1 MVFLLSIKE
10 KIVEEIENGK
20 TSLGIEFGSTRI
32 KAVLVGND
40 FSPLASGSFE
50 WETSLE
56 NGIWTYSLEEIW
68 RGLQYSYQKVF
79 AEVKERYGVTISK
92 IGSIGFSAMMH
103 GYMAFDKQ
111 GNLLVPFRTWRN
123 TMTEEA
129 AKKLTELFQFNI
141 PQRWSIAHLYH
152 AILRNEPHI
161 EKLDFLTTL
170 AGYIH
175 WQLTGE
181 KVLGIG
187 DASGMFPIDMV
198 MHNYDMHM
206 LETFNHLPEVEKYS
220 LNVDKL
226 LPKVLVAG
234 ENAGILTPEGAKKLD
249 VSGNLQGGI
258 PLCPPEGDAG
268 TGMVATNSVAPR
280 TGNISAGTSIF
291 AMVVLEKPLTKVHTE
306 IDLVTTPSGDL
317 VGMAHANNG
326 YSDVDAW
333 VNIFQQFA
341 EVLNVKVGR
350 DVLYTGLYSQALL
363 GDPDCGGIL
372 AYNYFT
378 GENITGVS
386 EGRPLV
392 VRKPKSNFNLPNFMR
407 AHLFTS
413 LGALKI
419 GMDIL
424 LKDEGVKLDK
434 LLGHGGLFK
443 TPIVGQAAVA
453 AAVNTP
459 VSVMETAGEGGAW
472 GIALLASYLKNR
484 DTSSTLTEF
493 LSKKV
498 FAGYVAAEVKP
509 DPKDVAGFEQF
520 INRYKKGIPIEQA
533 AVDYL
538 I

>member
-1 MVFLLSIKE
+1 MTIKD
-10 KIVEEIENGK
+10 KIVEEIKSGK

-32 KAVLVGND
+32 KAVLIGND
-40 FSPLASGSFE
+40 FAPLASGNFE

-56 NGIWTYSLEEIW
+56 DGIWTYSLEEIW
-68 RGLQYSYQKVF
+68 KGLQYSYQKLF
-79 AEVKERYGVTISK
+79 AEVKKKYGVTLSQ

-103 GYMAFDKQ
+103 GYMAFDKE
-111 GNLLVPFRTWRN
+111 GDLLVPFRTWRN
-123 TMTEEA
+123 TMTGEA
-129 AKKLTELFQFNI
+129 AKRLTESFKFNI
-141 PQRWSIAHLYH
+141 PERWSIAHLYQ
-152 AILRNEPHI
+152 AILNNEPHV

-170 AGYIH
+170 AGYVH

-187 DASGMFPIDMV
+187 DASGMFPIDMKT
-198 MHNYDMHM
+198 HNYDKRM
-206 LETFNHLPEVEKYS
+206 LEIFDSLPEVEKHS
-220 LNVDKL
+220 LNVKKL
-226 LPKVLVAG
+226 LPKILVAG
-234 ENAGILTPEGAKKLD
+234 EEAGVLTPEGAKKLD
-249 VSGNLQGGI
+249 TSGNLQSGI
-258 PLCPPEGDAG
+258 PICPPEGDAG

-291 AMVVLEKPLTKVHTE
+291 AMVVLEKPLNKVHKE
-306 IDLVTTPSGDL
+306 IDMVTTPSGDL

-326 YSDVDAW
+326 YSDIDAW
-333 VNIFQQFA
+333 VSIFEEFTEA
-341 EVLNVKVGR
+341 INVKIRRELV
-350 DVLYTGLYSQALL
+350 YMALYSQAFQ

-372 AYNYFT
+372 AYNYLA
-378 GENITGVS
+378 GENITNVS

-392 VRKPKSNFNLPNFMR
+392 VRKPKSNFNLANLMR

-424 LKDEGVKLDK
+424 LKDEDVKLDK

-443 TPIVGQAAVA
+443 TPVVGQATVA

-459 VSVMETAGEGGAW
+459 VSVMKTAGEGGAW
-472 GIALLASYLKNR
+472 GIALLASYLKDKENNF
-484 DTSSTLTEF
+484 TLAEF

-498 FAGYVAAEVKP
+498 FAGYVSEEI
-509 DPKDVAGFEQF
+509 DPEQKDVEGFEQF
-520 INRYKKGIPIEQA
+520 IARYKKGIPIEQA
-533 AVDYL
+533 AVDNL

>member
-1 MVFLLSIKE
+1 MIIKE
-10 KIVEEIENGK
+10 KIVEEIQNGE

-40 FSPLASGSFE
+40 FSPLASGSFD

-56 NGIWTYSLEEIW
+56 DGIWTYSLEEIW
-68 RGLQYSYQKVF
+68 SGLQYCYQKLL
-79 AEVKERYGVTISK
+79 ADVKERYGITLSK

-141 PQRWSIAHLYH
+141 PERWSIAHLYQ
-152 AILRNEPHI
+152 AILKDEPHI
-161 EKLDFLTTL
+161 EKLDFITTL

-187 DASGMFPIDMV
+187 DASGMFPIDMKT
-198 MHNYDMHM
+198 HNYDVKMIDA
-206 LETFNHLPEVEKYS
+206 FNNLPEVEKHS
-220 LNVDKL
+220 LNINKL
-226 LPKVLVAG
+226 LPKVLLAG
-234 ENAGILTPEGAKKLD
+234 ENAGILTEEGAKKLD

-280 TGNISAGTSIF
+280 TGNISAGTSVF
-291 AMVVLEKPLTKVHTE
+291 AMVVLEKPLNKVHTE
-306 IDLVTTPSGDL
+306 IDMVTTPCGDL

-326 YSDVDAW
+326 YSDVEAW
-333 VNIFQQFA
+333 VNIFQQFTEA
-341 EVLNVKVGR
+341 INVNIPR
-350 DVLYTGLYSQALL
+350 NLLYMALYSQALL
-363 GDPDCGGIL
+363 GDPDCGGVL
-372 AYNYFT
+372 AYNYFA

-392 VRKPKSNFNLPNFMR
+392 VRKPKSNFNLPNLMR

-443 TPIVGQAAVA
+443 TPIVGQEAVA

-459 VSVMETAGEGGAW
+459 VSVMKTAGEGGAW

-484 DTSSTLTEF
+484 EASSTLAEF

-498 FAGYVAAEVKP
+498 FAGYVAEEVKP
-509 DPKDVAGFEQF
+509 EQKDVDGFEQF
-520 INRYKKGIPIEQA
+520 MNRYKKGILIEQA
-533 AVDYL
+533 AVDNL

>member
-1 MVFLLSIKE
+1 MTIKV
-10 KIVEEIENGK
+10 KRAEEIQNGK

-32 KAVLVGND
+32 KAVLIAND
-40 FSPLASGSFE
+40 FSPLASGNFE

-56 NGIWTYSLEEIW
+56 NGIWTYPLEEIW
-68 RGLQYSYQKVF
+68 KGLQYSYQKLF
-79 AEVKERYGVTISK
+79 AEVKEQYGVTLSK

-129 AKKLTELFQFNI
+129 AKKLTEVFEFNI
-141 PQRWSIAHLYH
+141 PERWSIAHLYQ

-170 AGYIH
+170 AGYVH

-187 DASGMFPIDMV
+187 DASGMFPIDMGIR
-198 MHNYDMHM
+198 NYDRHM
-206 LETFNHLPEVEKYS
+206 LEVFNHLPEVTKQS
-220 LNVDKL
+220 LDVEKL
-226 LPKVLVAG
+226 LPKVLLAG
-234 ENAGILTPEGAKKLD
+234 ENAGVLTPEGAKKLD
-249 VSGNLQGGI
+249 ISGNLQAGI

-268 TGMVATNSVAPR
+268 TGMVATNSVSPR
-280 TGNISAGTSIF
+280 TGNVSAGTSIF
-291 AMVVLEKPLTKVHTE
+291 AMVVLEKPLTRVHQE

-317 VGMAHANNG
+317 VGMVHANNG
-326 YSDVDAW
+326 YSDIDAW
-333 VNIFQQFA
+333 VNIFREFTEA
-341 EVLNVKVGR
+341 INVKIR
-350 DVLYTGLYSQALL
+350 KDLLYMALYTQAFL
-363 GDPDCGGIL
+363 GDPDCGGVL
-372 AYNYFT
+372 AYNYLA

-392 VRKPKSNFNLPNFMR
+392 VRKPKSKFNLPNLMR

-419 GMDIL
+419 GMDML
-424 LKDEGVKLDK
+424 LKEENVKLDK

-443 TPIVGQAAVA
+443 TPVVGQAMVA
-453 AAVNTP
+453 AAVDTP
-459 VSVMETAGEGGAW
+459 VSVMKTAGEGGAW
-472 GIALLASYLKNR
+472 GIALLASYLKNKG
-484 DTSSTLTEF
+484 DSSTLAEF

-498 FAGYVAAEVKP
+498 FAGYVPEEIRP
-509 DPKDVAGFEQF
+509 DQKDVDGFEQF
-520 INRYKKGIPIEQA
+520 IKLYKKGIPIEKA

-538 I
+538 T

>member
-1 MVFLLSIKE
+1 MIIKE
-10 KIVEEIENGK
+10 KIVEEIQNGE

-40 FSPLASGSFE
+40 FSPLASGSFD

-56 NGIWTYSLEEIW
+56 DGIWTYSLEEIW
-68 RGLQYSYQKVF
+68 SGLQYCYQKLL
-79 AEVKERYGVTISK
+79 ADVKERYGITLSK

-141 PQRWSIAHLYH
+141 PERWSIAHLYQ
-152 AILRNEPHI
+152 AILKDEPHI
-161 EKLDFLTTL
+161 EKLDFITTL

-187 DASGMFPIDMV
+187 DASGMFPIDMKT
-198 MHNYDMHM
+198 HNYDMKM
-206 LETFNHLPEVEKYS
+206 IETFNNLPEVEKHS
-220 LNVDKL
+220 LNINKL
-226 LPKVLVAG
+226 LPKVLLAG
-234 ENAGILTPEGAKKLD
+234 ENAGVLTEEGAKKLD

-280 TGNISAGTSIF
+280 TGNISAGTSVF
-291 AMVVLEKPLTKVHTE
+291 AMVVLEKPLNKVHTE
-306 IDLVTTPSGDL
+306 IDMVTTPCGDL

-326 YSDVDAW
+326 YSDVEAW
-333 VNIFQQFA
+333 VNIFQQFTEA
-341 EVLNVKVGR
+341 INVNIPR
-350 DVLYTGLYSQALL
+350 NLLYMALYSQALL
-363 GDPDCGGIL
+363 GDPDCGGVL
-372 AYNYFT
+372 AYNYFA

-392 VRKPKSNFNLPNFMR
+392 VRKPKSNFNLPNLMR

-443 TPIVGQAAVA
+443 TPIVGQEAVA

-459 VSVMETAGEGGAW
+459 VSVMKTAGEGGAW

-484 DTSSTLTEF
+484 ETSSTLAEF

-498 FAGYVAAEVKP
+498 FAGYVAEEVKP
-509 DPKDVAGFEQF
+509 EQKDVDGFEQF
-520 INRYKKGIPIEQA
+520 MNRYKKGILIEQA
-533 AVDYL
+533 AVDNL

>member
-1 MVFLLSIKE
+1 MTIKE
-10 KIVEEIENGK
+10 KRIEEIQNGK

-32 KAVLVGND
+32 KAVLIGND

-50 WETSLE
+50 WEASLE
-56 NGIWTYSLEEIW
+56 DGIWTYSLEEIW
-68 RGLQYSYQKVF
+68 SGLQYSYQKLF
-79 AEVKERYGVTISK
+79 ADVKEKYGVTLSK

-129 AKKLTELFQFNI
+129 AGKLTELFKFNI
-141 PQRWSIAHLYH
+141 PERWSIAHLYQ
-152 AILRNEPHI
+152 AILNDEPHI

-187 DASGMFPIDMV
+187 DASGMFPIDMNT
-198 MHNYDMHM
+198 HNYDNDM
-206 LETFNHLPEVEKYS
+206 LKTFNNLSEVTKHSIDVE
-220 LNVDKL
+220 KL
-226 LPKVLVAG
+226 LPKVLLAG
-234 ENAGILTPEGAKKLD
+234 EHAGILTPEGAKKLD
-249 VSGNLQGGI
+249 VSGNLESGI
-258 PLCPPEGDAG
+258 PICPPEGDAG
-268 TGMVATNSVAPR
+268 TGMVATNSVAQR
-280 TGNISAGTSIF
+280 TGNLSAGTSIF
-291 AMVVLEKPLTKVHTE
+291 AMVVLEKPLANVHTE

-317 VGMAHANNG
+317 VGMVHANNG
-326 YSDVDAW
+326 YSDIEAW
-333 VNIFQQFA
+333 VNIFKQFTEA
-341 EVLNVKVGR
+341 INVNIPI
-350 DVLYTGLYSQALL
+350 DLLYMGLYSQALL
-363 GDPDCGGIL
+363 GDPDCGGVL
-372 AYNYFT
+372 AYNYFA

-386 EGRPLV
+386 EGRPLI
-392 VRKPKSNFNLPNFMR
+392 VRKPKSNFSLPNLMK

-443 TPIVGQAAVA
+443 TPIVGQEAVA
-453 AAVNTP
+453 AAVNTS
-459 VSVMETAGEGGAW
+459 VSVMKTAGEGGAW
-472 GIALLASYLKNR
+472 GIALLASYLKEKENH
-484 DTSSTLTEF
+484 SISLPEF
-493 LSKKV
+493 LSKRV
-498 FAGYVAAEVKP
+498 FAGYVAEEVKP
-509 DPKDVAGFEQF
+509 EQKDVDGFEQF
-520 INRYKKGIPIEQA
+520 MKRYKKGIPIEQA

>member
-1 MVFLLSIKE
+1 MDIKE

-32 KAVLVGND
+32 KAVLVGSD
-40 FSPLASGSFE
+40 FLPIASGNFE
-50 WETSLE
+50 WETNLE
-56 NGIWTYSLEEIW
+56 DGIWTYSLEEIW
-68 RGLQYSYQKVF
+68 KGLQYSYQKLF
-79 AEVKERYGVTISK
+79 AEVKGKYGVTISK

-103 GYMAFDKQ
+103 GYMAFDKE

-123 TMTEEA
+123 TMTGEA
-129 AKKLTELFQFNI
+129 AIKLTEIFEFNI
-141 PQRWSIAHLYH
+141 PQRWSIAHLYQ
-152 AILRNEPHI
+152 AILCNEPHI

-170 AGYIH
+170 AGYVH

-187 DASGMFPIDMV
+187 DASGMFPIDMKT
-198 MHNYDMHM
+198 HNYDENM
-206 LETFNHLPEVEKYS
+206 LNKFNQLPEVTKHS
-220 LNVDKL
+220 LNVGEI
-226 LPKVLVAG
+226 LPKVLLAG
-234 ENAGILTPEGAKKLD
+234 ENAGTLTKEGAKKLD
-249 VSGNLQGGI
+249 VSGNLQAGI
-258 PLCPPEGDAG
+258 PICPPEGDAG
-268 TGMVATNSVAPR
+268 TGMVATNSVSPR
-280 TGNISAGTSIF
+280 TGNVSAGTSIF

-306 IDLVTTPSGDL
+306 IDVVTTPSGDL
-317 VGMAHANNG
+317 VGMVHANNG
-326 YSDVDAW
+326 YSDIEAW
-333 VNIFQQFA
+333 VNIFQQFTEA
-341 EVLNVKVGR
+341 INVKIPT
-350 DVLYTGLYSQALL
+350 DLLYMGLYSQALL

-372 AYNYFT
+372 IYNYLS

-392 VRKPKSNFNLPNFMR
+392 VRKPKSKFNLPNFMR

-424 LKDEGVKLDK
+424 LKDENVKLDK

-443 TPIVGQAAVA
+443 TPIVGQEAVA

-459 VSVMETAGEGGAW
+459 VSVMKTAGEGGAW
-472 GIALLASYLKNR
+472 GIALLASYLKNKEA
-484 DTSSTLTEF
+484 TSTLEEF

-498 FAGYVAAEVKP
+498 FAGYVAEEVKP
-509 DPKDVAGFEQF
+509 EPKDVAGFEQF
-520 INRYKKGIPIEQA
+520 MNRYKNGIPIEQA
-533 AVDYL
+533 AVEHL

>member
-1 MVFLLSIKE
+1 MSIKQ
-10 KIVEEIENGK
+10 KIVEEIQNGE

-32 KAVLVGND
+32 KAVLVGSD
-40 FSPLASGSFE
+40 FLPLASGNFE

-56 NGIWTYSLEEIW
+56 DGIWTYSLEEIW
-68 RGLQYSYQKVF
+68 RGLQYSYQKLF
-79 AEVKERYGVTISK
+79 AEVKEQYGVTISK

-129 AKKLTELFQFNI
+129 SKKLTDLFQFNI
-141 PQRWSIAHLYH
+141 PQRWSIAHLYQ
-152 AILRNEPHI
+152 AILNNEPHI

-175 WQLTGE
+175 WQLTNE

-187 DASGMFPIDMV
+187 DASGMFPIDV
-198 MHNYDMHM
+198 NTHNYDGNM
-206 LETFNHLPEVEKYS
+206 LGQFNQLPEVSMHS
-220 LNVDKL
+220 LDVAKL
-226 LPKVLVAG
+226 LPKVLLAG
-234 ENAGILTPEGAKKLD
+234 ENAGVLTAEGAKKLD
-249 VSGNLQGGI
+249 VSGNLQAGI
-258 PLCPPEGDAG
+258 PICPPEGDAG

-280 TGNISAGTSIF
+280 TGNVSAGTSIF
-291 AMVVLEKPLTKVHTE
+291 AMVVLEKPLAKVHTE

-341 EVLNVKVGR
+341 EAINVNIPR
-350 DVLYTGLYSQALL
+350 DLLYMGLYSQALL

-372 AYNYFT
+372 AYNYFA

-386 EGRPLV
+386 EGRPIV
-392 VRKPKSNFNLPNFMR
+392 VRKPKSNFTLPNFMR

-424 LKDEGVKLDK
+424 LKDEDVKLDK

-443 TPIVGQAAVA
+443 TPIVGQEAVA

-459 VSVMETAGEGGAW
+459 VSVMKTAGEGGAW

-484 DTSSTLTEF
+484 ETSSTLAEF
-493 LSKKV
+493 LSKNV
-498 FAGYVAAEVKP
+498 FAGYVAEEVKP
-509 DPKDVAGFEQF
+509 DPKDVDGFEQF
-520 INRYKKGIPIEQA
+520 IHRYKNGIPIEQA

>member
-1 MVFLLSIKE
+1 MTINK
-10 KIVEEIENGK
+10 KRTEEIQNGK

-32 KAVLVGND
+32 KAVLIGND
-40 FSPLASGSFE
+40 FSPLASGNFE
-50 WETSLE
+50 WETNLDD
-56 NGIWTYSLEEIW
+56 GIWTYSLEEIW
-68 RGLQYSYQKVF
+68 KGLQYSYQKLF
-79 AEVKERYGVTISK
+79 AEVKERYGVTLSK

-129 AKKLTELFQFNI
+129 AKKLTEVFNYNI
-141 PQRWSIAHLYH
+141 PQRWSIAHLYQ
-152 AILRNEPHI
+152 AILSNEPHI

-187 DASGMFPIDMV
+187 DASGMFPMDVKIR
-198 MHNYDMHM
+198 NYDVHM
-206 LETFNHLPEVEKYS
+206 LKIFNNLPEVTKHS
-220 LNVDKL
+220 LNVEKL
-226 LPKVLVAG
+226 LPKVLLAG

-249 VSGNLQGGI
+249 VSGNLQSGI

-291 AMVVLEKPLTKVHTE
+291 AMVVLEKPLKKVHEE

-317 VGMAHANNG
+317 VGMVHANNG
-326 YSDVDAW
+326 YSDIDEW
-333 VNIFQQFA
+333 VNVFQEFTEA
-341 EVLNVKVGR
+341 INVKIRR
-350 DVLYTGLYSQALL
+350 DLLYMALYAQAFQ

-372 AYNYFT
+372 AYNYFA
-378 GENITGVS
+378 GETITGVS

-392 VRKPKSNFNLPNFMR
+392 VRKPKSNFNLANLMR

-424 LKDEGVKLDK
+424 LKDEAVKLDK

-443 TPIVGQAAVA
+443 TPIVGQAVVA

-472 GIALLASYLKNR
+472 GIAILASYLKNR
-484 DTSSTLTEF
+484 GTNSTLAEF
-493 LSKKV
+493 LAKKV
-498 FAGYVAAEVKP
+498 FAGYVHKEIEP
-509 DPKDVAGFEQF
+509 EQKDVDGFEQF
-520 INRYKKGIPIEQA
+520 IRRYKKGIPIEQA

>member
-1 MVFLLSIKE
+1 MSIKD
-10 KIVEEIENGK
+10 KRAYEIQNGK

-32 KAVLVGND
+32 KAVLIGED

-50 WETSLE
+50 WETRLE
-56 NGIWTYSLEEIW
+56 DGIWTYSLDDIW
-68 RGLQYSYQKVF
+68 KGLQYSYQKLF
-79 AEVKERYGVTISK
+79 ADVKEKYNVTLSK

-103 GYMAFDKQ
+103 GYMVFDKED
-111 GNLLVPFRTWRN
+111 NLLVPFRTWRN
-123 TMTEEA
+123 TITDEA
-129 AKKLTELFQFNI
+129 SKKLTDLFDFNI
-141 PQRWSIAHLYH
+141 PQRWSIAHLYQ
-152 AILRNEPHI
+152 AILNNEQHI
-161 EKLDFLTTL
+161 EKIDFMTTL

-181 KVLGIG
+181 KVLGVG
-187 DASGMFPIDMV
+187 DASGMFPIDMTT
-198 MHNYDMHM
+198 HNYDTTMIEQFNN
-206 LETFNHLPEVEKYS
+206 LSETSKYS
-220 LNVDKL
+220 LKIESL
-226 LPKVLVAG
+226 LPKVLLAG
-234 ENAGILTPEGAKKLD
+234 EKAGTLTLEGARKLD
-249 VSGNLQGGI
+249 ISGNLESGI

-268 TGMVATNSVAPR
+268 TGMVATNSVAQR

-291 AMVVLEKPLTKVHTE
+291 AMVVLEKPLAKVHPE
-306 IDLVTTPSGDL
+306 IDLVTTPCGDL

-326 YSDVDAW
+326 YSDIESW
-333 VNIFQQFA
+333 VNIFQEFTDA
-341 EVLNVKVGR
+341 LNIKIEKR
-350 DVLYTGLYSQALL
+350 LLFMALYSQALL

-372 AYNYFT
+372 AYNYLA

-386 EGRPLV
+386 EGRPLI
-392 VRKPKSNFNLPNFMR
+392 VRKPKSNFTLPNLMR

-424 LKDEGVKLDK
+424 LKDEAVKLDK

-443 TPIVGQAAVA
+443 TPIVGQEAVA

-472 GIALLASYLKNR
+472 GIALLASYLK
-484 DTSSTLTEF
+484 DDEADLTLPEF

-498 FAGYVAAEVKP
+498 FAGYVAEEVQP
-509 DPKDVAGFEQF
+509 DKKDVDGFEQF
-520 INRYKKGIPIEQA
+520 IERYKKGIAIEQA
-533 AVDYL
+533 AIDNL

>member
-1 MVFLLSIKE
+1 MNIKE
-10 KIVEEIENGK
+10 KRVEEIKNGK

-32 KAVLVGND
+32 KAVLIGND
-40 FSPLASGSFE
+40 FSPLASGNFE

-56 NGIWTYSLEEIW
+56 DGVWTYSLEEIW
-68 RGLQYSYQKVF
+68 AGLQYSYQKLF
-79 AEVKERYGVTISK
+79 AEVKERYGVTLSK

-111 GNLLVPFRTWRN
+111 GKLLVPFRTWRN
-123 TMTEEA
+123 TMTGEA
-129 AKKLTELFQFNI
+129 SKKLTEAFQFNI
-141 PQRWSIAHLYH
+141 PERWSIAHLYQ
-152 AILRNEPHI
+152 AILHDESHI

-175 WQLTGE
+175 WQLTGK

-187 DASGMFPIDMV
+187 DASGMFPIDMKT
-198 MHNYDMHM
+198 HNYNENM
-206 LETFNHLPEVEKYS
+206 LKKFNNLQEVAKHS
-220 LNVDKL
+220 LTVENL
-226 LPKVLVAG
+226 LPKVLLAG
-234 ENAGILTPEGAKKLD
+234 EDAGVLTPEGAKKLD
-249 VSGNLQGGI
+249 VSGNLQSGI

-268 TGMVATNSVAPR
+268 TGMVATNSVAQR

-291 AMVVLEKPLTKVHTE
+291 AMVVLEKPLKKVHPE
-306 IDLVTTPSGDL
+306 IDMVTTPSGDL
-317 VGMAHANNG
+317 VGMVHANNG
-326 YSDVDAW
+326 YSDIEQW
-333 VNIFQQFA
+333 VNIFEEFTKA
-341 EVLNVKVGR
+341 INVKIEK
-350 DVLYTGLYSQALL
+350 DLLYMALYTQAFQ

-372 AYNYFT
+372 AYNYFA

-392 VRKPKSNFNLPNFMR
+392 VRKPKSNFNLANLMR

-424 LKDEGVKLDK
+424 LKDEAVKLDK

-443 TPIVGQAAVA
+443 TPIVGQAVVA
-453 AAVNTP
+453 AAVNAP

-472 GIALLASYLKNR
+472 GVALLASYLKNKE
-484 DTSSTLTEF
+484 DNSTLAEF

-498 FAGYVAAEVKP
+498 FAGHVAEEIKP
-509 DPKDVAGFEQF
+509 DQKDVVGFEKF
-520 INRYKKGIPIEQA
+520 IKRYKKGIPIEQA